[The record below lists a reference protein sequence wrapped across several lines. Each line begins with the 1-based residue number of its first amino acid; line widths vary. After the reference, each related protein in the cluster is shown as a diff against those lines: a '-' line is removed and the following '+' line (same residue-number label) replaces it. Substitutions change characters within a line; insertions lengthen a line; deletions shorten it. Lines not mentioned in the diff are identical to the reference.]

1 MAEKKAKE
9 EVAVVENKP
18 TSKEV
23 FVANQLKVLNMKGDS
38 AVAQRN
44 IERVLRNN
52 RKEKQLCLF

>member
-9 EVAVVENKP
+9 EVAVVQKP
-18 TSKEV
+18 TSKDV

-38 AVAQRN
+38 ATAQRN

-52 RKEKQLCLF
+52 RKEKK

>member
-9 EVAVVENKP
+9 EVVIENKP

-52 RKEKQLCLF
+52 RKEKK

>member
-1 MAEKKAKE
+1 MAEKKAKD
-9 EVAVVENKP
+9 EVVVKKP

-52 RKEKQLCLF
+52 RKEKK